1 MESPKRPAT
10 GQSRTLL
17 LFVMGAM
24 LLAPM
29 LWTHIGPSVKLGV
42 AITAAP
48 DVPAATEDTQER
60 ILLGSALPELPEPQ
74 RPCRPGRKLPKLVPL
89 QQWIS
94 AKQRPRE
101 AITLMTQLSADRL
114 SMLENQCRT
123 WPDPI
128 IAAVY
133 VPLFRNRT
141 GGAPYVATYQNTTM
155 DDIIR
160 GINSFHQF
168 MESTAQCALR
178 IELVGQYLSRRN
190 PQQYPINSLRNRAL
204 TLANTELVLML
215 DVDFVASPMLG
226 LPEPG
231 YRDPA
236 VYNQMVEMTNKKKAL
251 VLPAFEITNRKQDL
265 TMAQNYAR
273 SMVVAGKEQVQQGYK
288 EGTLDAFNG
297 RDAPWGHGPTNTTKW
312 VRLSRPILYRVVYEP
327 KYEPFVILSRR
338 LAPWADERFV
348 GYGGNKIA
356 YINQLH
362 GLGFGFHA
370 HPYGFA
376 IHVPHVRTR
385 AANLFVLHKQRGEAE
400 MEELRLEVEAQVR
413 RRNYIPMI
421 KGCNPHIEE
430 EEDPVEPHVDDVEND
445 VLEEQSSDNAVPP
458 PPTGSTAEEPSD
470 GNDPNDKIEEEED
483 DADIDAADYDYEEE
497 EGTHADSTKHSEKRK
512 KKSVDDYD
520 YDEDA

>member
-1 MESPKRPAT
+1 
-10 GQSRTLL
+10 
-17 LFVMGAM
+17 
-24 LLAPM
+24 
-29 LWTHIGPSVKLGV
+29 
-42 AITAAP
+42 
-48 DVPAATEDTQER
+48 
-60 ILLGSALPELPEPQ
+60 
-74 RPCRPGRKLPKLVPL
+74 
-89 QQWIS
+89 
-94 AKQRPRE
+94 
-101 AITLMTQLSADRL
+101 
-114 SMLENQCRT
+114 
-123 WPDPI
+123 
-128 IAAVY
+128 
-133 VPLFRNRT
+133 
-141 GGAPYVATYQNTTM
+141 M

-168 MESTAQCALR
+168 MENTAQCALR

-204 TLANTELVLML
+204 KLANTELVLML

-273 SMVVAGKEQVQQGYK
+273 SMVVGTSRKNNLFLIFCVISRLNQKVVAPPPHHPVLLPLVCPSPFHSITIYHHVFRSFFRYLTFIMNSNILSLFHVAAGKEQVQQGYK

-376 IHVPHVRTR
+376 IHVPHIRTR

-413 RRNYIPMI
+413 RKNYIPMI

-430 EEDPVEPHVDDVEND
+430 EEDPVEPIEDVETES
-445 VLEEQSSDNAVPP
+445 LEEQSSDTAVLS
-458 PPTGSTAEEPSD
+458 PTSRSTNDGDASGAESTNDDKVDQED
-470 GNDPNDKIEEEED
+470 GDSSGADSADDNVEEENDADNGTADYDHEEEEE
-483 DADIDAADYDYEEE
+483 AVTN
-497 EGTHADSTKHSEKRK
+497 EGSEKRK
-512 KKSVDDYD
+512 KKSLDDYD
-520 YDEDA
+520 YEDEA